1 MPVREDLFTH
11 TINNLNV
18 GKVQK
23 DLSIKLNQLVQSCRE
38 TAQKGTLQ
46 ITLTVIPD
54 KAGQGQYVIRPK
66 IKLDKPEFPTPE
78 TFMWGTPDGNL
89 QTHHPDQ
96 GNLPLRVAGERKDEL
111 REASA
116 SDDKATA

>member
-78 TFMWGTPDGNL
+78 TFMWGCSW
-89 QTHHPDQ
+89 
-96 GNLPLRVAGERKDEL
+96 RA
-111 REASA
+111 
-116 SDDKATA
+116 